1 MKVVIGLEIHVQMT
15 SLKTKL
21 FCSTPSD
28 YRGKDPNTHVCPVCL
43 GLPGVLPV
51 VNRKAIEYAV
61 AVARAL
67 NCEIS
72 RKVMFVRKHYFYP
85 DLPKNY
91 QISQYDGPGFTPIAR
106 NGYIK
111 IFVDGKS
118 KIVRIRRINI
128 EEDPGKIQ
136 YVGDIERSPYSLIDY
151 NRSGIAL
158 LEIVTEPDME
168 GPKEA
173 RAFLEKLL
181 AILEYIGI
189 TDTALEGAFRVDA
202 NISMEGGGR
211 VEVKNIGSIR
221 DVEKALT
228 FEIIR
233 QKRIVEQGGAV
244 ARETRHWD
252 EKKGVTVPLRSKEM
266 EEDYRYFPDPDL
278 PPILLTEEYINKI
291 VSSLPELPDARI
303 DRFMKQYGLDEY
315 RSSVL
320 VLNKPLADFFEEC
333 AKIYNSYRRLADV
346 LITDF
351 LRWVKEYSID
361 LRYRSISPEKI
372 VKLVK
377 LLDEGV
383 ISIKML
389 KELMPKV
396 VRDGVDIEE
405 MVRRTGYTK
414 IGDEEYIENI
424 AREVFKENPKAVRD
438 AIENPKAINF
448 LIGAVMKKTSGR
460 ADPYKTKEIISR
472 LLEEYKQFQ

>member
-1 MKVVIGLEIHVQMT
+1 MRVVIGLEIHVQMT
-15 SLKTKL
+15 NLKTKL
-21 FCSTPSD
+21 FCPTPSD
-28 YRGKDPNTHVCPVCL
+28 YRGKDPNIHVCPVCL
-43 GLPGVLPV
+43 GLPGTLPV

-61 AVARAL
+61 AVAKAL

-72 RKVMFVRKHYFYP
+72 RKVIFVRKHYFYP

-91 QISQYDGPGFTPIAR
+91 QISQYDGPGFTPIAK

-111 IFVDGKS
+111 IFVDGKT

-136 YVGDIERSPYSLIDY
+136 YIGDIERSPYSLIDY

-168 GPKEA
+168 SPKEA

-181 AILEYIGI
+181 AILEYIGV

-202 NISMEGGGR
+202 NISIEGGGR
-211 VEVKNIGSIR
+211 VEVKNIGSVK
-221 DVEKALT
+221 DVERALT

-233 QKRIVEQGGAV
+233 QKRIIEQGGV
-244 ARETRHWD
+244 VTRETRHWD
-252 EKKGVTVPLRSKEM
+252 ERKGVTIPLRSKEM

-278 PPILLTEEYINKI
+278 PPILLTDEYINKI
-291 VSSLPELPDARI
+291 VSALPELPDARI
-303 DRFMKQYGLDEY
+303 ERFMKQYGLDEY
-315 RSSVL
+315 KASVL
-320 VLNKPLADFFEEC
+320 VLNKSLADFFEEC
-333 AKIYNSYRRLADV
+333 TKIYNNYKKLADV

-361 LRYRSISPEKI
+361 LRYRSISPEKV
-372 VKLVK
+372 VKLLK
-377 LLDEGV
+377 LLDEGI

-396 VRDGVDIEE
+396 VRDGIDVEE
-405 MVRRTGYTK
+405 MVMKTGYTK
-414 IGDEEYIENI
+414 IEDERYIESI
-424 AREVFKENPKAVRD
+424 AREVFRENPKAVRD

-448 LIGAVMKKTSGR
+448 LIGAIMKKTSGR
-460 ADPYKTKEIISR
+460 ADPQKTREIVIR
-472 LLEEYKQFQ
+472 LLEEYK

>member
-1 MKVVIGLEIHVQMT
+1 MRVVIGLEIHVQMT
-15 SLKTKL
+15 NLKTKL
-21 FCSTPSD
+21 FCPTPSD
-28 YRGKDPNTHVCPVCL
+28 YRGKDPNIHVCPVCL
-43 GLPGVLPV
+43 GLPGTLPV
-51 VNRKAIEYAV
+51 VNRKAIEYAI
-61 AVARAL
+61 AVAKAL

-72 RKVMFVRKHYFYP
+72 RKVIFVRKHYFYP

-91 QISQYDGPGFTPIAR
+91 QISQYDGPGFTPIAK

-111 IFVDGKS
+111 IFVDGKT

-136 YVGDIERSPYSLIDY
+136 YIGDIERSPYSLIDY

-168 GPKEA
+168 SPKEA

-181 AILEYIGI
+181 AILEYIGV

-202 NISMEGGGR
+202 NISIEGGGR
-211 VEVKNIGSIR
+211 VEVKNIGSVK
-221 DVEKALT
+221 DVERALT

-233 QKRIVEQGGAV
+233 QKRIIEQGGV
-244 ARETRHWD
+244 VTRETRHWD
-252 EKKGVTVPLRSKEM
+252 EKKGVTIPLRSKEM

-278 PPILLTEEYINKI
+278 PPILLTDEYINKI
-291 VSSLPELPDARI
+291 VSALPELPDARI
-303 DRFMKQYGLDEY
+303 ERFMKQYGLDEY
-315 RSSVL
+315 RASVL
-320 VLNKPLADFFEEC
+320 VLNKSLADFFEEC
-333 AKIYNSYRRLADV
+333 TKIYSNYKKLADV

-361 LRYRSISPEKI
+361 LRYRSISPEKV
-372 VKLVK
+372 VKLLK
-377 LLDEGV
+377 LLDEGI

-396 VRDGVDIEE
+396 VRDGIDVEE
-405 MVRRTGYTK
+405 MVMKTGYTK
-414 IGDEEYIENI
+414 IEDERYIESI
-424 AREVFKENPKAVRD
+424 AREVFRENPKAVRD

-448 LIGAVMKKTSGR
+448 LIGAIMKKTSGR
-460 ADPYKTKEIISR
+460 ADPQKTREIVMR
-472 LLEEYKQFQ
+472 LLEEYK

>member
-1 MKVVIGLEIHVQMT
+1 MRVAIGLEIHVQMT
-15 SLKTKL
+15 NLKTKL

-28 YRGKDPNTHVCPVCL
+28 YRGKDPNIYVCPVCL
-43 GLPGVLPV
+43 GLPGTLPV

-61 AVARAL
+61 IVAKAL

-91 QISQYDGPGFTPIAR
+91 QISQYDGPGFTPIAK

-111 IFVDGKS
+111 IFVGGKT

-136 YVGDIERSPYSLIDY
+136 YIGDIERSPYSLIDY
-151 NRSGIAL
+151 NRSGVAL

-168 GPKEA
+168 SPKEA

-181 AILEYIGI
+181 AILEYIGV
-189 TDTALEGAFRVDA
+189 TDTTLEGAFRVDA
-202 NISMEGGGR
+202 NISIEGGGR
-211 VEVKNIGSIR
+211 VEVKNIGSVK
-221 DVEKALT
+221 DVERALT

-233 QKRIVEQGGAV
+233 QKRIIEQGGV
-244 ARETRHWD
+244 VTRETRHWD
-252 EKKGVTVPLRSKEM
+252 ERKGITIPLRSKEM

-278 PPILLTEEYINKI
+278 PPILLTDEYISKI
-291 VSSLPELPDARI
+291 VSLLPELPDARI
-303 DRFMKQYGLDEY
+303 ERFMKQYGLDEY
-315 RSSVL
+315 RASVL
-320 VLNKPLADFFEEC
+320 VLNKSLADFFEEC
-333 AKIYNSYRRLADV
+333 AKIYNNYKKLADV
-346 LITDF
+346 LISDF
-351 LRWVKEYSID
+351 LRWIKEYSID

-372 VKLVK
+372 VKLLK
-377 LLDEGV
+377 LHDNGI

-396 VRDGVDIEE
+396 VRDGIDVEKIIMEI
-405 MVRRTGYTK
+405 GYTK
-414 IGDEEYIENI
+414 IEDEKYIESI
-424 AREVFKENPKAVRD
+424 AREVFKENPKAVKD

-448 LIGAVMKKTSGR
+448 LIGAIMKKTGGR
-460 ADPYKTKEIISR
+460 ADPQKTREIVLK
-472 LLEEYKQFQ
+472 LLEEYK